1 MITPDNHKLAHP
13 GTRFQ
18 GQFID
23 GFVSYIIGIIAFMLI
38 DSFASRDS
46 AVYTGIALGLVYF
59 LFADGISS
67 GQSIGKKLLKLQVL
81 NKSTLQPC
89 SYFESFLRNV
99 TFPLGIFDWIF
110 ILTKSS
116 RRLGDYLASTIV
128 IRK

>member
-1 MITPDNHKLAHP
+1 MTNPNSHQLAHP
-13 GTRFQ
+13 GIRFQ

-23 GFVSYIIGIIAFMLI
+23 GLISYVVGILAFILI
-38 DSFASRDS
+38 DSIASRNF
-46 AVYTGIALGLVYF
+46 AVYVGIGFGLAYF
-59 LFADGISS
+59 LFSDGMSK

-116 RRLGDYLASTIV
+116 RRFGDYLASTIV
-128 IRK
+128 IRM